1 MPDTLNILNILVTK
15 LEAVREDLS
24 HPLEETLSGRMDVI
38 KPKPEHDVPLKYL
51 LVLNT
56 GRRPAPGLKCMCT
69 RARGL

>member
-38 KPKPEHDVPLKYL
+38 KPKHKPKAGSQLKRESQFIIL
-51 LVLNT
+51 SVQKFLFV
-56 GRRPAPGLKCMCT
+56 
-69 RARGL
+69 